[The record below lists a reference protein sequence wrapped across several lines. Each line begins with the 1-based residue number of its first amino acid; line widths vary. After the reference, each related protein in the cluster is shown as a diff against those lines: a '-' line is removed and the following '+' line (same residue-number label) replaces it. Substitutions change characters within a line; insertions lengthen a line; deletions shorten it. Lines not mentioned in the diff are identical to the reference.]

1 MDRNNNDK
9 NDCEEKNKIDI
20 TGCEIVTLASSISIF
35 LCKKY
40 SKDDLRK
47 IKALLSS
54 ICTNISIL
62 EHDRDKFIK

>member
-20 TGCEIVTLASSISIF
+20 TGCEIVTLA
-35 LCKKY
+35 
-40 SKDDLRK
+40 
-47 IKALLSS
+47 
-54 ICTNISIL
+54 CTNISIL